1 VQVVAAPVVY
11 TYEIRDLATNILL
24 ETVPLQD
31 ASFSKVLNDTSSCTA
46 TLPVPLYNSLGQ
58 LRETYEL
65 TTPAHT
71 CLYVYR
77 DTRPVWGGVIWTSVY
92 DSKQS
97 TIKLGAADWWSLL
110 DHRKI
115 LPVLSE
121 SAFTD
126 TAVVAGLKT
135 TYTQQDQNEIARQL
149 LAQAQAHAGG
159 NFGIVASTSN
169 SGFLRDRT
177 YPGFSMTSL
186 GDALRNL
193 SQVIDGPDIRF
204 DVGAAG
210 ADGKP
215 VRLMLI
221 GTPRLG
227 QVGSEHVWELG
238 GNITSYTWPR
248 DGTRMRTRSFA
259 IGEGSDEG
267 TPIGVAEDSSLYAN
281 GWPLLEDDTSY
292 DRTSGDTSTLI
303 NHAIADQE
311 TTGLP
316 VVLPMLTVRGD
327 VAPTVADLSPGD
339 DGRVIINDP
348 FHGYGPPQGNRGL
361 DTYMRLV
368 RMDVSPNEAGEVATL
383 TMAPMLEDLA

>member
-1 VQVVAAPVVY
+1 MAAPVY

-24 ETVPLQD
+24 ENVPLRD
-31 ASFSKVLNDTSSCTA
+31 VSFTKVLNDTSSCTA

-77 DTRPVWGGVIWTSVY
+77 DTRPVWGGVIWTSYY
-92 DSKQS
+92 DSDQGN
-97 TIKLGAADWWSLL
+97 IKLGAADWWSLL

-115 LPVLSE
+115 LPVLSAP
-121 SAFTD
+121 AFTD
-126 TAVVAGLKT
+126 TNVVAALKT
-135 TYTQQDQNEIARQL
+135 TFTGVDQNDIARQL
-149 LAQAQAHAGG
+149 LAQAQAHTGG
-159 NFGIVASTSN
+159 NLGIVASTSN
-169 SGFLRDRT
+169 SGLVRDRT
-177 YPGFSMTSL
+177 YPGFNMTAL

-204 DVGAAG
+204 DVGEAG

-238 GNITSYTWPR
+238 GNITGYSWPR

-267 TPIGVAEDSSLYAN
+267 TPIGVAEDSGLYAN
-281 GWPLLEDDTSY
+281 GWVLLEDDSSY

-303 NHAIADQE
+303 GHARADQE
-311 TTGLP
+311 IAGLP
-316 VVLPMLTVRGD
+316 VVLPMLRVRGD
-327 VAPTVADLSPGD
+327 VAPTVAELSPGD

-348 FHGYGPPQGNRGL
+348 FHGYAPPQGNRGL

-368 RMDVSPNEAGEVATL
+368 KMDVTPNEAGELATL